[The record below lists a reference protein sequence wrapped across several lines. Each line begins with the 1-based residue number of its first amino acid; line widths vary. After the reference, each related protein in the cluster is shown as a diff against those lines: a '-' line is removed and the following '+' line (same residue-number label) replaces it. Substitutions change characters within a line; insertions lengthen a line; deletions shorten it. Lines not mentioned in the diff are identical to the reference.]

1 MKRVFCTVFIL
12 LSVLN
17 IQAQVFEMRYLTKDS
32 KADGFTDFHG
42 EKEWYD
48 TDTRVSL
55 LNADRKSVV

>member
-1 MKRVFCTVFIL
+1 MKRVICALFFG

-17 IQAQVFEMRYLTKDS
+17 IQAQVFEMRYLTNDP

-48 TDTRVSL
+48 TETNSGTL
-55 LNADRKSVV
+55 WLF